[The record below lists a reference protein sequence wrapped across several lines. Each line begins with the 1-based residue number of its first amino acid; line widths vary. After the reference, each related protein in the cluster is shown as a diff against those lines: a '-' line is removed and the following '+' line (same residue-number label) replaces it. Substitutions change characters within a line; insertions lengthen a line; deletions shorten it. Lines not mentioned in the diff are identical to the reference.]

1 MKSRTC
7 GWRSPRSLGRR
18 SWGKFSSF
26 GRRGMARFKDEGSD
40 GVHDY
45 MTHVADAASF
55 ESYQRSPESGLLSA
69 EALPEN
75 SSIIDFKAF
84 AAEYP
89 EKLFPLVAQLRPEFQ
104 EFFIEF
110 HILRK
115 SQAFIG
121 KCHGQIQTRVWQVL
135 RLVEQAIGSMIILGT
150 NPDAAI
156 IRPILRKAGVESTDY
171 GSLTDMIISYAKT
184 QNYAQVAKDVR
195 APVPAIRK
203 IFRPVIAALLA
214 HKDVKAV
221 AVGAYLRS
229 LTHQASLTGAGLSK
243 RCKARNRRV
252 KTLRFTA
259 PPSETSPL
267 LSFGH
272 TEVLGDMPWAML
284 EISSEGRMAQIMP
297 TLREQGKK
305 VFGKKAGQIF
315 APLNAEGELE
325 FGYLFS
331 RSVTPALTR
340 KLTRI
345 RGIGEMSTVCD
356 DEGNFVHAVEVPNSD
371 VQKMIG
377 KHNASENLGRYAQAQ
392 DFVEILTGEA
402 KGYHGTVIRMNTI
415 TDELTVEVNF
425 PTGRNFLV
433 TADVTSVRKL
443 PKTAASRRMFWGILQ
458 N

>member
-1 MKSRTC
+1 MKSHSC
-7 GWRSPRSLGRR
+7 GWRTGTSLGRR
-18 SWGKFSSF
+18 SWGKFS
-26 GRRGMARFKDEGSD
+26 GGWRRGKARMKDEGSD
-40 GVHDY
+40 GIHDY
-45 MTHVADAASF
+45 MTHVSDAASF
-55 ESYQRSPESGLLSA
+55 EAFQRKDTAPLLSA
-69 EALPEN
+69 ETLPE
-75 SSIIDFKAF
+75 SSSLIDFKAF
-84 AAEYP
+84 AQEYP
-89 EKLFPLVAQLRPEFQ
+89 ERLLPLLERLRPEFQ
-104 EFFIEF
+104 ELFAEYWLIG
-110 HILRK
+110 K

-121 KCHGQIQTRVWQVL
+121 RVHGFIQTRCWQNL
-135 RLVEQAIGSMIILGT
+135 RIIEQAIGSMIILGM
-150 NPDAAI
+150 NPTAEI
-156 IRPILRKAGVESTDY
+156 IRPILRKARVESTEF

-184 QNYAQVAKDVR
+184 QNYAQVAKEVR

-203 IFRPVIAALLA
+203 IFRPVIATLLA

-243 RCKARNRRV
+243 RCKARNRHV

-272 TEVLGDMPWAML
+272 TEVLADTPWCLL

-315 APLNAEGELE
+315 APLNSEGELE
-325 FGYLFS
+325 FGYMFA

-340 KLTRI
+340 KLTKI

-356 DEGNFVHAVEVPNSD
+356 EDGNFVHAVTVPNAE
-371 VQKMIG
+371 VQALIN
-377 KHNASENLGRYAQAQ
+377 KHDTPNKEKVCAG

-402 KGYHGTVIRMNTI
+402 KGYCGSVMGFDYDSTVM
-415 TDELTVEVNF
+415 VSVKF
-425 PTGRNFLV
+425 PTGRQFFV
-433 TADVTSVRKL
+433 TASDTSVRKL
-443 PKTAASRRMFWGILQ
+443 PKTAISKRVFWGPLP

>member
-1 MKSRTC
+1 M
-7 GWRSPRSLGRR
+7 
-18 SWGKFSSF
+18 
-26 GRRGMARFKDEGSD
+26 KDEGTD
-40 GVHDY
+40 GIHDY

-55 ESYQRSPESGLLSA
+55 ESYQRSPDSGLLSA

-84 AAEYP
+84 SAEYP

-150 NPDAAI
+150 NPTAEI
-156 IRPILRKAGVESTDY
+156 IRPILRKARVESTEY

-184 QNYAQVAKDVR
+184 QNYAQVAKEVR

-203 IFRPVIAALLA
+203 IFRPVIADLLA

-221 AVGAYLRS
+221 AVGAFLRS

-259 PPSETSPL
+259 PPSEISPL

-272 TEVLGDMPWAML
+272 TEVLADTPWCLL
-284 EISSEGRMAQIMP
+284 EISSEGRMAQITP

-315 APLNAEGELE
+315 APLNSEGELE
-325 FGYLFS
+325 FGYLFA
-331 RSVTPALTR
+331 RSITPAMTR
-340 KLTRI
+340 KLTKI

-356 DEGNFVHAVEVPNSD
+356 EDGNFVHAVTVPNAE
-371 VQKMIG
+371 VQALIN
-377 KHNASENLGRYAQAQ
+377 KHDTPNSLGGGAQPQ

-402 KGYHGTVIRMNTI
+402 KGYHGTVLRMNTI
-415 TDELTVEVNF
+415 TEELTVEVSF

-433 TADVTSVRKL
+433 TTDISSVRKL
-443 PKTAASRRMFWGILQ
+443 PKTAVSKRMFWGPLP